1 MTVLKILSFAIV
13 NCCCALLLLLL
24 IIVQPAYC
32 CYCSSPRL
40 AYCYCCLGVT
50 PPPPPQARARVA
62 AAPLL
67 PHPGPTQEKQRFFLR
82 AVLMIQDMRNY
93 ALPCAFD
100 PSITVDPLQHLSTRP
115 SAYKPCEP
123 REGRGVF
130 RDTCC
135 SSPAPR
141 RQTSQTACTL
151 RWRGE
156 RMGRTHRG

>member
-1 MTVLKILSFAIV
+1 MFTDILNIVVLLAKPTVV
-13 NCCCALLLLLL
+13 TV
-24 IIVQPAYC
+24 IVQPAYC

-40 AYCYCCLGVT
+40 AYCYCLGVT
-50 PPPPPQARARVA
+50 PPSPPSTRTGGRCPS
-62 AAPLL
+62 P
-67 PHPGPTQEKQRFFLR
+67 PTPRTNTRKNTFFLR
-82 AVLMIQDMRNY
+82 AVFMIQDMRNY

-100 PSITVDPLQHLSTRP
+100 PSITVDPLRHLSTRP

-130 RDTCC
+130 RDMCC

-151 RWRGE
+151 RRRGE
-156 RMGRTHRG
+156 RTARTDRG